1 MGDFSDRI
9 EHAFGN
15 RDRLLEENA
24 KLRDALKTA
33 LEALEKIAKRPD
45 LPNPDRDADW
55 KNCQK
60 WSSHEAKEA
69 LEKIRSAMK

>member
-24 KLRDALKTA
+24 KLRDALKA
-33 LEALEKIAKRPD
+33 AEEALEY
-45 LPNPDRDADW
+45 AD
-55 KNCQK
+55 KQFPYESFGVSACLDIR
-60 WSSHEAKEA
+60 EA